1 MKTQTQ
7 FHQDIIDHALAGLLQ
22 NPEGVYG
29 CDLHNELFNM
39 DYFVIGYYNAEK
51 FLTEWG
57 GSWKAIHKVRSYEE
71 SMFCK
76 VNTDLSNCE
85 EVANMIAYIEGELL
99 LFECPTMKKCWDSR
113 LTEEDINNIIDEI
126 KSI

>member
-1 MKTQTQ
+1 MTEKIK

-29 CDLHNELFNM
+29 CDLHHELFNV

-57 GSWKAIHKVRSYEE
+57 GSWKAIHRVKGYEE
-71 SMFCK
+71 SMFGE
-76 VNTDLSNCE
+76 VTTDLSNCE
-85 EVANMIAYIEGELL
+85 KVANMIAYIEGELL
-99 LFECPTMKKCWDSR
+99 LMESSTLSKCWDNR
-113 LTEEDINNIIDEI
+113 LTEDDIINIIEEI

>member
-1 MKTQTQ
+1 MTEKTK

-29 CDLHNELFNM
+29 CDLHHELFNV

-57 GSWKAIHKVRSYEE
+57 GSWKAILRVKGYEE
-71 SMFCK
+71 SMFGQ
-76 VNTDLSNCE
+76 VTTDLSNCE
-85 EVANMIAYIEGELL
+85 KVANMIAYIEGELIL
-99 LFECPTMKKCWDSR
+99 MECPTLEKCWDSR
-113 LTEEDINNIIDEI
+113 LTEEDITNIIEEI